1 MRLTDTDRPRAPP
14 LPIPWTGLVGAG
26 GMMVLAL
33 IVFNLAHAPNTRARL
48 DQARQDLSRLES
60 LAGSGTN
67 FGTYPAGSVCAGALD
82 TIYHDTLTTQLKT
95 TGLEVAGIDMS
106 EPQAVPEISLL
117 QVQKLHISGKGS
129 YEAAMQALSTLAK
142 ARPIIFVD
150 KVSLKNRLSQVE
162 LDIDGRVF
170 CNPNRSH

>member
-1 MRLTDTDRPRAPP
+1 
-14 LPIPWTGLVGAG
+14 
-26 GMMVLAL
+26 
-33 IVFNLAHAPNTRARL
+33 
-48 DQARQDLSRLES
+48 
-60 LAGSGTN
+60 
-67 FGTYPAGSVCAGALD
+67 
-82 TIYHDTLTTQLKT
+82 
-95 TGLEVAGIDMS
+95 MS